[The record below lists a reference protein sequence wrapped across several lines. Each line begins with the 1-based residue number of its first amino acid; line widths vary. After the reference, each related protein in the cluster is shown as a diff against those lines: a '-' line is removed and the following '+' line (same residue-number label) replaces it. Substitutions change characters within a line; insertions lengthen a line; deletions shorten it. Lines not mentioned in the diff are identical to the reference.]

1 MKGLREW
8 HRLTLLGWR
17 IRVQY
22 FQHIDFPVNLLDRWQ
37 EKGEKQSYLAA
48 DHSTFD
54 KEQDNNDCEGGG
66 LITQRSHTWGW
77 CCCKQ
82 QKKYWLLTVHWLCIL
97 YLHTSQ
103 TSWLTQNKLDRH
115 WQRVLLIHPTGI
127 KWEQILAKHTFITL
141 CTGWWNLCKLTH
153 QGKVHF

>member
-8 HRLTLLGWR
+8 HRHTLLGWR

-37 EKGEKQSYLAA
+37 EKSEKQSYLVA

-54 KEQDNNDCEGGG
+54 KEQDNNDCEVEGW
-66 LITQRSHTWGW
+66 SHSVVTHEVGAVVNS
-77 CCCKQ
+77 K
-82 QKKYWLLTVHWLCIL
+82 KKYWLLTVHWLCIL

-115 WQRVLLIHPTGI
+115 WQRVLFLHPTGI
-127 KWEQILAKHTFITL
+127 KGEQILAKHRFIML
-141 CTGWWNLCKLTH
+141 CPGLWNFCELTH
-153 QGKVHF
+153 QRKVDF